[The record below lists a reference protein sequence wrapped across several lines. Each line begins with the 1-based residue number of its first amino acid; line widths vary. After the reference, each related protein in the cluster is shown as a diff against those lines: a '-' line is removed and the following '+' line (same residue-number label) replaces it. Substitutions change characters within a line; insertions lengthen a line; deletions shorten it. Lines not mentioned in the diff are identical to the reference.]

1 MAYASLGRVRVEWL
15 KGVRRLLT
23 HGVVVEKWLPGVKQH
38 GDDLYFDLNERGQRD
53 FASTVQSVFERIV
66 IEELEDAMHTI
77 ERDFLGKHGSGR
89 IRHCLGGWM
98 RTQC

>member
-1 MAYASLGRVRVEWL
+1 MA
-15 KGVRRLLT
+15 KGCAKTMT

-66 IEELEDAMHTI
+66 IESSKM
-77 ERDFLGKHGSGR
+77 
-89 IRHCLGGWM
+89 
-98 RTQC
+98 QCT